1 VYLYGENNKI
11 KNMKAIIEFEL
22 PKDIEEYQ
30 MANNASKMYMAL
42 WGIKQ
47 LLRSKLKYNPGGLD
61 DEQLTQWEI
70 MQDEF
75 YVILDNNDLKLN

>member
-1 VYLYGENNKI
+1 
-11 KNMKAIIEFEL
+11 MKAIIEFEL
-22 PKDIEEYQ
+22 PEDIEEYE

-42 WGIKQ
+42 WDIRQ
-47 LLRSKLKYNPGGLD
+47 LFRSKLKYNSDGLD